1 MKQLLLLLSILF
13 FSTYIKAQTPTK
25 CVEVESFFVDA
36 CGSPE
41 QDNEM
46 IRFKIGPSDLNVSS
60 FSVTWYS
67 NTWLGICQNT
77 TTALKTAAFNRTILG
92 CGYLKEPIGGVLPS
106 GKEILLITSTAVD
119 TLANSFANLND
130 TLIVI
135 YQCPGATSGHFRN
148 YNSTPLVRYAI
159 LNFSGIGGCSDTGTY
174 DPNQLVN
181 SLGGHG
187 GGSAIEN
194 GATVNFA
201 WNGTPTY
208 FNNGCNAPFIPL
220 SAHIINNDT
229 TLCKGQAINL
239 AATLNGTNRISWSSN
254 ATGTFNRTDSTSV
267 VFTPSTSAIYPI
279 EFYAIGYLTC
289 DSASDTVTINAY
301 IDNTRAPNDTAH
313 CLIDT
318 IPLFASGA
326 TTYNW
331 SASSG
336 YISCTNCSNPRV
348 ASNTTSVYY
357 LSMTYG
363 ASCIKLDTVLV
374 NILAQDSINMAQSDT
389 SICIGNTINLFAT
402 SNNGYNWTG
411 GTGSFSC
418 TTCANPTMNISGSS
432 TIVVTSSGVCK
443 SADSI
448 RIISVAYDAFTLS
461 NDTTICTGQT
471 AFIGSI
477 PFIPIYWSNSL
488 SIPMGCTICSSTSIT
503 PSDTVKV
510 FAISSGYCPVYDTV
524 NVYME
529 RYPTII
535 ASSDSSIC
543 NGDNIRLNV
552 SGASSYTWSSNLG
565 SSSLSCTSCSSPI
578 ASPTSNIS
586 YYVQSN
592 GRCIDKDTVQI
603 SVINYPVLLH
613 NLDTN
618 ICIGDTINLFVS
630 GASSYIWDSPSGTS
644 SLSCTTCSNPI
655 STSSSSI
662 DYTVRNVGQ
671 CVSIDTIRVTVT
683 PYIPINTNNDTII
696 CNGSTVRLN
705 TIGSSS
711 YSWSSPSGTGSLSC
725 TTCSNPIAAPINN
738 TTYIVTSTGSI
749 CPTYDTVQINV
760 QNYPS
765 LIHNSD
771 TTICLGNSINL
782 FVSGASTYVWNSP
795 SGTSSLT
802 CTACQFPTATPTSN
816 IMYTVSNT
824 GLCVNTDTINVIV
837 ISPASIT
844 ASNDTTICL
853 GESTSLTVSGASTY
867 SWTSATG
874 TSTLSCTN
882 CSNPTVTTAITNTY
896 YVSTTGTTCAAKDTV
911 IVTVNPITKLD
922 AGRDTII
929 CNSQSVQLNVVGAST
944 YNWTSNRTPI
954 SLSCINCSNP
964 IATPNVNTYYYA
976 NTTERCIVS
985 DTVFITVL
993 PSNKISL
1000 GVDQTICDGQEA
1012 TINATN
1018 GSYYNWSTLPA
1029 TSFTCANCNT
1039 YTNNY
1044 TSNTSYIVS
1053 DTSDC
1058 IFADTINII
1067 VNSNPVIIA
1076 SNDTTIDIGATINI
1090 SASGAITY
1098 QWIPSTYLD
1107 NSNSQSPLVSP
1118 TQDITYIVMG
1128 TDTNGCIA
1136 YDTVT
1141 VKLNASK
1148 CKMAIPT
1155 GFSPN
1160 GDGLND
1166 KFRAFSNCNVKEFKL
1181 EIYNR
1186 YGEIVYRTESIE
1198 DGWDGSFK
1206 EREQGIN
1213 TFVYFIE
1220 GRYEDNEK
1228 INYTGTITLIK

>member
-1 MKQLLLLLSILF
+1 MKQLLLLLTILF
-13 FSTYIKAQTPTK
+13 LSTYIKAQTPTK

-46 IRFKIGPSDLNVSS
+46 IRFIIGPSDLNVSS
-60 FSVTWYS
+60 FTVTWYS
-67 NTWLGICQNT
+67 NTWLGICQNAT
-77 TTALKTAAFNRTILG
+77 SALKTAAFNRTILG
-92 CGYLKEPIGGVLPS
+92 CGYLKEPVGGILPA

-174 DPNQLVN
+174 DPNQLIN
-181 SLGGHG
+181 SLGGYG

-208 FNNGCNAPFIPL
+208 VNNGCNAPFIPL
-220 SAHIINNDT
+220 SANIINNDT
-229 TLCKGQAINL
+229 TLCKGQTINL
-239 AATLNGTNRISWSSN
+239 AATLNGTNRISWISS

-279 EFYAIGYLTC
+279 EFYALGYLTC
-289 DSASDTVTINAY
+289 DTASDTVTINAY

-318 IPLFASGA
+318 IPLNASGA
-326 TTYNW
+326 TSYNW
-331 SASSG
+331 TASSG

-348 ASNTTSVYY
+348 ASNTSTAYY

-374 NILAQDSINMAQSDT
+374 SILAQDSISMAQSDT

-418 TTCANPTMNISGSS
+418 TTCANPTMTITGSS

-448 RIISVAYDAFTLS
+448 RVTSVAYDAFTLS

-471 AFIGSI
+471 AIIGSI

-488 SIPMGCTICSSTSIT
+488 SIPMGCTICSSTSISPT
-503 PSDTVKV
+503 DTVKV

-524 NVYME
+524 NVFVE
-529 RYPTII
+529 QYPTIN
-535 ASSDSSIC
+535 ASPDSTIC
-543 NGDNIRLNV
+543 NGSSISLNV

-565 SSSLSCTSCSSPI
+565 TTSLSCTSCT
-578 ASPTSNIS
+578 SPTVTPTGNTI
-586 YYVQSN
+586 YYVQST
-592 GRCIDKDTVQI
+592 GRCIDRDTVNI
-603 SVINYPVLLH
+603 NIINYPTLTH
-613 NLDTN
+613 NSDTS
-618 ICIGDTINLFVS
+618 ICFGDTISLFVS
-630 GASSYIWDSPSGTS
+630 GASGYIWNSPSGTS

-655 STSSSSI
+655 
-662 DYTVRNVGQ
+662 
-671 CVSIDTIRVTVT
+671 
-683 PYIPINTNNDTII
+683 
-696 CNGSTVRLN
+696 
-705 TIGSSS
+705 
-711 YSWSSPSGTGSLSC
+711 
-725 TTCSNPIAAPINN
+725 
-738 TTYIVTSTGSI
+738 
-749 CPTYDTVQINV
+749 
-760 QNYPS
+760 
-765 LIHNSD
+765 
-771 TTICLGNSINL
+771 
-782 FVSGASTYVWNSP
+782 
-795 SGTSSLT
+795 
-802 CTACQFPTATPTSN
+802 ATPTSN
-816 IMYTVSNT
+816 ITYTVSNT
-824 GLCVNTDTINVIV
+824 GQCINTDTINVTI
-837 ISPASIT
+837 IT
-844 ASNDTTICL
+844 PSGITVSNDTTICL
-853 GESTSLTVSGASTY
+853 GEAVRLFVSGGVSYNWNSATGSSSLSCTSCSNPLVNTLVSNTYYVNVSGTTCSLNDTINITVNPNTKINAGNDTSICNTQGVQLNASGASSYVWSSNRTPL
-867 SWTSATG
+867 
-874 TSTLSCTN
+874 TLSCT
-882 CSNPTVTTAITNTY
+882 S
-896 YVSTTGTTCAAKDTV
+896 
-911 IVTVNPITKLD
+911 
-922 AGRDTII
+922 
-929 CNSQSVQLNVVGAST
+929 
-944 YNWTSNRTPI
+944 
-954 SLSCINCSNP
+954 CSNP
-964 IATPNVNTYYYA
+964 IATPTLNTLYYV
-976 NTTERCIVS
+976 TSTQRCIIP
-985 DTVFITVL
+985 DTVSIVVL

-1000 GVDQTICDGQEA
+1000 GIDQTICDGQEA

-1029 TSFTCANCNT
+1029 TTFTCPNCNT

-1044 TSNTSYIVS
+1044 TSNTTYIVS

-1058 IFADTINII
+1058 IFADTINIVVNANPI
-1067 VNSNPVIIA
+1067 VLA

-1090 SASGAITY
+1090 SASGANTY

-1107 NSNSQSPLVSP
+1107 NNTSSSPQTTP
-1118 TQDITYIVMG
+1118 TQNITYIVMG

-1136 YDTVT
+1136 YDTIT

-1148 CKMAIPT
+1148 CKMAIPS

-1166 KFRAFSNCNVKEFKL
+1166 KFRAITNCNVKEFKL

-1186 YGEIVYRTESIE
+1186 YGEIVFSTNSIE
-1198 DGWDGSFK
+1198 DSWDGSFK

-1213 TFVYFIE
+1213 TFIYYIE
-1220 GRYEDNEK
+1220 GRYEDNEN